1 VKIIVISDTHIPER
15 AKGLPGELL
24 EAFKQADMIIHAG
37 DFADLSIL
45 EEIKCACKI
54 VKAVA
59 GNMDHDEVKEQL
71 PEKEIIEVGKFRIGV
86 MHGWGAPA
94 NLLQLLEESFKNDKV
109 DLVIFGHSHKAFNE
123 KRGDILYFNPGSP
136 TDQIFS
142 PFNSYGI
149 IEINDKIEARII
161 KI

>member
-1 VKIIVISDTHIPER
+1 MRIIVISDTHIPER
-15 AKGLPGELL
+15 AKGLPEKLL

-45 EEIKCACKI
+45 EEIRGTCKT

-59 GNMDHDEVKEQL
+59 GNMDHDEVKECL

-123 KRGDILYFNPGSP
+123 KRGNTLYFNPGSP

>member
-15 AKGLPGELL
+15 AKGLPEELL
-24 EAFKQADMIIHAG
+24 KAFKEADMIIHAG

-45 EEIKCACKI
+45 EEIKGTGKT
-54 VKAVA
+54 VVAVA
-59 GNMDHDEVKEQL
+59 GNMDHDEIKELL
-71 PEKEIIEVGKFRIGV
+71 PEKEIIGVEKFRVGV

-94 NLLQLLEESFKNDKV
+94 NLLQLLEEAFKNDRV

-123 KRGDILYFNPGSP
+123 KKGNILYFNPGSP

-149 IEINDKIEARII
+149 IEINDKIEAKII

>member
-1 VKIIVISDTHIPER
+1 MKIVVISDTHIPER
-15 AKGLPGELL
+15 AKELPQGLL

-37 DFADLSIL
+37 DFADLSVL
-45 EEIKCACKI
+45 EEIKGACKT
-54 VKAVA
+54 VKAVS

-71 PEKEIIEVGKFRIGV
+71 PEKEIIEVGEFRIGV

-94 NLLQLLEESFKNDKV
+94 NLLQILDESFKNDKV
-109 DLVIFGHSHKAFNE
+109 NLIIFGHSHKAFNE
-123 KRGDILYFNPGSP
+123 KRGNILYFNPGSP

>member
-1 VKIIVISDTHIPER
+1 V
-15 AKGLPGELL
+15 
-24 EAFKQADMIIHAG
+24 
-37 DFADLSIL
+37 
-45 EEIKCACKI
+45 
-54 VKAVA
+54 
-59 GNMDHDEVKEQL
+59 
-71 PEKEIIEVGKFRIGV
+71 
-86 MHGWGAPA
+86 
-94 NLLQLLEESFKNDKV
+94 ESFKNDRV

>member
-1 VKIIVISDTHIPER
+1 MRIIVISDTHIPER
-15 AKGLPGELL
+15 AKGLPEKLL

-45 EEIKCACKI
+45 EEIKTCCKT

-59 GNMDHDEVKEQL
+59 GNMDHDEVKECL

-94 NLLQLLEESFKNDKV
+94 NLLQLLVESFKNDRV

-123 KRGDILYFNPGSP
+123 KKGDILYFNPGSP